1 MLIVGK
7 KGVGDAI
14 DSFNMNAAYFERHDC
29 HVLGCIF
36 NKLPESGYYSIDKC
50 EASVREYFAK
60 HNKANPYGFLPL
72 KEFKLPE
79 EAIELFS
86 SQIDVPRLL
95 YSAASLQGPKCRVP
109 IKSPERRSRTN
120 GNYRRSSTFLSQ
132 EPKCRVPGQST
143 NRQNEEVEQR

>member
-14 DSFNMNAAYFERHDC
+14 DSFNLNAAYFERHDC

-36 NKLPESGYYSIDKC
+36 NKLPESGYYSLDKC

-79 EAIELFS
+79 EAIDLFS

-95 YSAASLQGPKCRVP
+95 YCAASLQRPKCRVS
-109 IKSPERRSRTN
+109 IKSPERRSRA
-120 GNYRRSSTFLSQ
+120 
-132 EPKCRVPGQST
+132 
-143 NRQNEEVEQR
+143 EVEQMAIIEGSVPSCHKGQNVECPANRQIARTKK